1 MITVVASGNYKCKA
15 PVNIRRDNT
24 PLIIILCILIEKYKD
39 MQTNTNIKRVA
50 YLQAVSAC

>member
-15 PVNIRRDNT
+15 PVSIRRDNT
-24 PLIIILCILIEKYKD
+24 PLIIIICILIEKYKD

-50 YLQAVSAC
+50 YLQAVSVC

>member
-15 PVNIRRDNT
+15 PVSIRRDNT
-24 PLIIILCILIEKYKD
+24 PLIIICILIEKYKD